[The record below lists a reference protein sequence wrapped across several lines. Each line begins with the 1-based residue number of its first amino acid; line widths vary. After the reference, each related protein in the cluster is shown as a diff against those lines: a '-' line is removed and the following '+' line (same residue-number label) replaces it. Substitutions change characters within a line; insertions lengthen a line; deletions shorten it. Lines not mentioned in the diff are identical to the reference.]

1 MYIIEAFRM
10 AILAIWAHKLRS
22 ALTLVGIIAGVASI
36 IGVMTGISVIQ
47 TTMEKEMS
55 VLGATTFQV
64 QKWGAG
70 PTTAEERREI
80 RKRRPL
86 TVEHADAIRENI
98 ETVNLV
104 GAELWGYNRTAQY
117 QNIKTNNNLVMCGGT
132 KEYAP
137 NNTHNIALGR
147 NLTDEDVRI
156 GRSVVVLGNSVAG
169 ELFPWTDP
177 IHKTIKID
185 GRKFEVIGTF
195 SEKKSAMGGSYDNYL
210 LIPITRFK
218 RIYGKYRDDGI
229 TLNSVNIT
237 VNAISPDQ
245 LDKAID
251 DTRLLM
257 RQLRGLKP
265 NQKDDFTIFSNKSN
279 IETFN
284 KTTAGIKTGAFLIGI
299 VALIVAGIG
308 IMNIMLV
315 SVTERTS
322 EIGLRK
328 ALGATRKNIMTQ
340 FLLEAIML
348 CNIGGII
355 GVAAGF
361 GLGNLV
367 TIFTGFDTNIPIG
380 WLFGGL
386 TFCTTVGIVFGSWPA
401 MIASKLDP
409 IKSLRYE

>member
-1 MYIIEAFRM
+1 M
-10 AILAIWAHKLRS
+10 AISAIWSHKLRS
-22 ALTLVGIIAGVASI
+22 LLTLVGIIAGVASI

-47 TTMEKEMS
+47 STMEKEMS
-55 VLGATTFQV
+55 VLGTTTFQV
-64 QKWGAG
+64 QKWAAG

-86 TVEHADAIRENI
+86 TVEHANAIRENI
-98 ETVNLV
+98 KTVNLV
-104 GAELWGYNRTAQY
+104 GAELWGYNRVAQY
-117 QNIKTNNNLVMCGGT
+117 RDKKTNNNLVMCGGT

-156 GRSVVVLGNSVAG
+156 GRSVVVLGYKVAE

-185 GRKFEVIGTF
+185 GRKFQVIGTF
-195 SEKKSAMGGSYDNYL
+195 AEKKSAMGGNFDNYL
-210 LIPITRFK
+210 LIPITRYT
-218 RIYGKYRDDGI
+218 RIYGRYRDDG
-229 TLNSVNIT
+229 TTVNSVNIT

-251 DTRLLM
+251 ETRLLM
-257 RQLRGLKP
+257 RHLRGLKP
-265 NQKDDFTIFSNKSN
+265 NQKDDFTIYSNKSN

-284 KTTAGIKTGAFLIGI
+284 KMTAGIKTGAFMIGI

-315 SVTERTS
+315 SVTERTR

-328 ALGATRKNIMTQ
+328 ALGATPRNIMTQ

-348 CNIGGII
+348 CNIGGVI

-367 TIFTGFDTNIPIG
+367 TLFTGFDANIPIG

-386 TFCTTVGIVFGSWPA
+386 AFCTTVGVAFGSWPA
-401 MIASKLDP
+401 MLASRLGP

>member
-1 MYIIEAFRM
+1 M
-10 AILAIWAHKLRS
+10 AISAIWAHKLRS
-22 ALTLVGIIAGVASI
+22 SLTLVGIIAGVASI

-86 TVEHADAIRENI
+86 TVEHADAIRENV

-104 GAELWGYNRTAQY
+104 GAELWGYNRAAQY
-117 QNIKTNNNLVMCGGT
+117 RDIKTNNNLVMCGGT

-137 NNTHNIALGR
+137 NNTHSIALGR
-147 NLTDEDVRI
+147 NLTNEDIRI
-156 GRSVVVLGNSVAG
+156 GRNVVILGFKVAN

-185 GRKFEVIGTF
+185 GRKFQVVGTF
-195 SEKKSAMGGSYDNYL
+195 AEKKSAMGGSYDNYL
-210 LIPITRFK
+210 LIPITKFK
-218 RIYGKYRDDGI
+218 QLYGRYRDDGI

-245 LDKAID
+245 LDNAID
-251 DTRLLM
+251 ETRLLM

-279 IETFN
+279 IDTFN
-284 KTTAGIKTGAFLIGI
+284 KTTAGIKTGAFVIGI
-299 VALIVAGIG
+299 VALVVAGIG

-328 ALGATRKNIMTQ
+328 ALGATRKNIMSQ
-340 FLLEAIML
+340 FLLEAIIL

-367 TIFTGFDTNIPIG
+367 TIFTGFDVSIPIG

-386 TFCTTVGIVFGSWPA
+386 AFCTTVGVLFGSWPA